1 MVSEPRNSRPRS
13 AVEGAVDEGRAE
25 TPTRASAAW
34 WRAKVTVHQA
44 RRMLADLG
52 RQGPRRCSPS
62 AALRDAPLLASS
74 RTPLWSTDAG
84 AEWVLEAGKVEN
96 LRRAIRAL
104 HGIEVGPG
112 QLLSFWAQV
121 GPPWASRGFV
131 EGREIREGCIVPAI
145 AGGLCQLSNALYDAA
160 RRAGLEIVER
170 HGHSRVVPGSA
181 AATGHDA
188 TVMWNYVD
196 LRVRSEH
203 AFRVEVELGPE
214 ALVLRLRGYAKMGA
228 GRAARRGRAWPRP
241 VIEPAPPLRVV
252 GQSRGARS
260 CLSCGELD
268 CHRVRPAPAIERGHR
283 AWLVDGVWPEHDAW
297 LVAERDPADILL
309 LPLDGKRLRRARYAW
324 SRDGF
329 AAVHQFPGLTLRRAI
344 ASRRLAAQG
353 AARQAALLR
362 DEARLAKAMAERLPA
377 SATHLV
383 VAQTLLPH
391 LWRLGALG
399 GRRFDVLMTRPPL
412 HLLHDAL
419 DRAHR
424 LHPRSPTLA
433 DFRADPE
440 ALALERTALAAAER
454 LVTPHA
460 GLARALGERAV
471 SLGWARPPRTPIREA
486 SSRRS
491 GPPRVLLPA
500 STLGRKGAYELREAL
515 HGLDVELVLGGP
527 VLESPHFWDRPTR
540 RGDLSDAD
548 LVVSPAHLETA
559 PRRLLSA
566 LARGLPVIASDAC
579 GLDPEPGLTVVPAG
593 DAIALREAIEGWLA
607 LGSARAKNI
616 SVA

>member
-1 MVSEPRNSRPRS
+1 MSGRERVRNSRPAS
-13 AVEGAVDEGRAE
+13 DVGGAVDEAPMSVGSSQV
-25 TPTRASAAW
+25 PTRATAAW

-44 RRMLADLG
+44 RRLLADLG
-52 RQGPRRCSPS
+52 RHGPRHHVPGAS
-62 AALRDAPLLASS
+62 LREAPLLASS

-84 AEWVLEAGKVEN
+84 PEWVLEAGKVEN
-96 LRRAIRAL
+96 LRRAIRSL
-104 HGIEVGPG
+104 DGIEVGPG
-112 QLLSFWAQV
+112 QPLSFWAQV

-131 EGREIREGCIVPAI
+131 EGREVREGCIVPSI

-170 HGHSRVVPGSA
+170 HAHSRVVPGSA
-181 AATGHDA
+181 AAAGHDA

-196 LRVRSEH
+196 LRVRSAH
-203 AFRVEVELGPE
+203 AFRVEAELQPD
-214 ALVLRLRGYAKMGA
+214 ALVLRLLGYAGKS
-228 GRAARRGRAWPRP
+228 RGRVVPQPR
-241 VIEPAPPLRVV
+241 APLRVV
-252 GQSRGARS
+252 GQTQGARS
-260 CLSCGELD
+260 CLSCGETD
-268 CHRVRPAPAIERGHR
+268 CHRARPVAEIRSGHR

-297 LVAERDPADILL
+297 MAAQRDPADILL
-309 LPLDGKRLRRARYAW
+309 LPLDGQRLGRARYAW

-329 AAVHQFPGLTLRRAI
+329 AQVHQFPVLTLRRAI

-362 DEARLAKAMAERLPA
+362 DEARLAEAMAQRLPA

-391 LWRLGALG
+391 LWRLGVLG

-412 HLLHDAL
+412 ELLHAAL

-424 LHPRSPTLA
+424 RHPESPTLA
-433 DFRADPE
+433 DFRADHE
-440 ALALERTALAAAER
+440 AMALEHAALAAAER

-460 GLARALGERAV
+460 GLARALGARAV
-471 SLGWARPPRTPIREA
+471 RVGWARPPRVTGRDA
-486 SSRRS
+486 AAHRA
-491 GPPRVLLPA
+491 GPPRVLFPA

-515 HGLDVELVLGGP
+515 QGLSVELVLGGP
-527 VLESPHFWDRPTR
+527 VLEASDFWDRPTR
-540 RGDLSDAD
+540 RGALSDAD
-548 LVVSPAHLETA
+548 LVVLPTHVETA
-559 PRRLLSA
+559 PRALLAA

-579 GLDPEPGLTVVPAG
+579 GLDPEPGLTVVPSG
-593 DAIALREAIEGWLA
+593 DALALRLAIEAWM
-607 LGSARAKNI
+607 GSGRAKSA